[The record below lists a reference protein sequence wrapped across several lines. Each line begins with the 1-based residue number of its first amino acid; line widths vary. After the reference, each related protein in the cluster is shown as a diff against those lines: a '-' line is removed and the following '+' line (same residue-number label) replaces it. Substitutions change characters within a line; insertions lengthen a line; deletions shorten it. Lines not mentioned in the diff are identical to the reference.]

1 MIVPV
6 SDAVAST
13 VPSLFNAM
21 HDNGARCASTTLT
34 AFNASVS
41 KMRTSP
47 DVGATYVEPG
57 GACEGL
63 LSAVSSRGF
72 GRGYAM

>member
-13 VPSLFNAM
+13 VPSLFNAI
-21 HDNGARCASTTLT
+21 HDSGARCASTTLT
-34 AFNASVS
+34 AFNANVS

-47 DVGATYVEPG
+47 DVGAT
-57 GACEGL
+57 
-63 LSAVSSRGF
+63 
-72 GRGYAM
+72 